1 MFAEDFA
8 QFFRSAEFSVPVTL
22 PGGSVVQGIFD
33 NGYAPA
39 GVGSAG
45 LASSQPALT
54 LPSADVPANP
64 VGQQILVDGVSYVIA
79 TREPDGTG
87 VDVLG
92 LEKA

>member
-1 MFAEDFA
+1 MFAEDLSH
-8 QFFRSAEFSVPVTL
+8 FFREAEFSVPVTL

-39 GVGSAG
+39 GVGQVGMASA
-45 LASSQPALT
+45 QPTLT

-64 VGQQILVDGVSYVIA
+64 VGKLVTVGGLSYTIA

-92 LEKA
+92 LERA